1 MGISI
6 LYPHD
11 SPQIRRENRN
21 PNLAVTIVHSFPPS
35 LVIHY
40 QSQEPFPLGGNDRM
54 DDSPLEQ
61 KSLKE
66 FHYQLAA
73 IILYF
78 IINPPIIHSFSVSI
92 VVPR

>member
-1 MGISI
+1 MAYGG
-6 LYPHD
+6 
-11 SPQIRRENRN
+11 NRN